1 MPALDFQP
9 WSFYSALFVSEAE
22 KFFSVTLAKE
32 KLSPAAEIERT
43 LLADKFRKLKTQL
56 GLQNELSG
64 GGKGPPRPPK
74 GKVPVPAPVLAASDD
89 LGGEELYDDVAG
101 IYFPILFLEI

>member
-9 WSFYSALFVSEAE
+9 WSFYSALFFSEAE

-74 GKVPVPAPVLAASDD
+74 GKVPVPAPVPAASDD